1 MERGMRK
8 WFLYVGIAAMVA
20 GGLGVGHAAGLTRN
34 GADFGWQVKQPKR
47 FFVSGVLRKDGT
59 TDTINL
65 IHGTYAADS
74 GDAAL
79 QLFAD
84 QAKRQYVGYT
94 LISQLVTEVPKIG
107 ECELHI

>member
-8 WFLYVGIAAMVA
+8 WLVCAGVAAMVA
-20 GGLGVGHAAGLTRN
+20 GGLGVGHAEGLTRR
-34 GADFGWQVKQPKR
+34 GGDLGWQVKQPKR

-59 TDTINL
+59 TDTIKL
-65 IHGTYAADS
+65 LHGTYTADS

-79 QLFAD
+79 QLFID
-84 QAKRQYVGYT
+84 EAKRQYVGYT
-94 LISQLVTEVPKIG
+94 LISQLATEVPKVG